1 MAERLFCRMFPDD
14 GFKTTVCDLEESF
27 QEVVRERGLFRG
39 KFWYWFQVLAALFLY
54 TGLNIRGGL
63 SMFKH
68 HLKITLRNLRR
79 HKGYSFINIS
89 GLAVSFA
96 VVIFI
101 ALFIRNELSF
111 DRGNEHLD
119 RMYTVMMSG
128 ELKQQHWRQQH
139 IISAAALELSENVPE
154 IVKYTRLSLR
164 GNYALQYRDAETE
177 RENNIMIKGMTYAW
191 VDPGMFEVFTY
202 DFKVGN
208 PEIVLDEPYS
218 IVLTEDTANSLF
230 GNEDPVGKVITL
242 NNRFELTVTGVV
254 KKPANSHLN
263 LNAFASILT
272 LRSIIGPDADR
283 NYEYNSEP
291 TYVLLP
297 EEHDLEAVNQKIDTH
312 MAAVHKR
319 LGKPVVKF
327 SLFPVSNIYLS
338 DIRFQGN
345 QGNKTLLWILFTIA
359 IFIVIIAGINFIN
372 LSTARASTRAREI
385 GIKKVIGVL
394 RKRLTRQ
401 FLGESMFVALA
412 ALGVALGLAILFL
425 PAFNRA
431 FTMDLSLK
439 SLFEPVMLL
448 CLVAGA
454 CIIGILSGLYPAVYL
469 SAFQPVTVI
478 RGDVTQG
485 RKGTFFRK
493 ALIVFQFAV
502 SIMLL
507 IGTLTITSQIRFARN
522 KDLGFSAKNV
532 ITFPQPRSE
541 SFDRN
546 LESIKA
552 ELLQH
557 PDILEVSY
565 SNGYPGRPW
574 NNESFKVG
582 EEYIK
587 FTHYSVDS
595 DFADV
600 YGLQLLEGRFLDFN
614 RQSDHLRAVVINE
627 TAVREFGL
635 KSPVGTHLPSITRG
649 NLTAFPVDEI
659 EIIGV
664 VKDFHCRSL
673 HREINPILISYNE
686 DWLSHGGILHSGE
699 NLAGVVS
706 YAKEVWKRFAPGF
719 PFEFSFLDQEIR
731 EMYAKDAVFE
741 QVFFYAAGF
750 SILIACLGLLGLTS
764 YVAAKRT
771 KEIGIRKVLGASQ
784 SQILILL
791 STEFTAA
798 ILLANLIAWP
808 VAYYLM
814 KKWLAN
820 FAYRIDLGI
829 GLFVLSALLALGV
842 ALITVGWQSLKAAT
856 ANPVNSLKYE

>member
-1 MAERLFCRMFPDD
+1 MFPDD
-14 GFKTTVCDLEESF
+14 GFDTTVCDLEESF
-27 QEVVRERGLFRG
+27 QEIVRERGLFCGR
-39 KFWYWFQVLAALFLY
+39 FWYWLQVLAALCSY
-54 TGLNIRGGL
+54 SGLHIRGGL

-68 HLKITLRNLRR
+68 NLKITFRNLRR
-79 HKGYSFINIS
+79 QKGFSFINIF
-89 GLAVSFA
+89 GLAASFA

-119 RMYTVMMSG
+119 RMYTVMMGG
-128 ELKQQHWRQQH
+128 ERGQQH
-139 IISAAALELSENVPE
+139 IISAAALELSENIPE

-164 GNYALQYRDAETE
+164 SSYALQYHDTGTGQDR
-177 RENNIMIKGMTYAW
+177 NIMIKGMTFAW

-218 IVLTEDTANSLF
+218 VVLTEDVAKNLF
-230 GNEDPVGKVITL
+230 GNEDPVGKFVTL
-242 NNRFELTVTGVV
+242 NSRYELTVTGVV
-254 KKPANSHLN
+254 KKPTNSHLN
-263 LNAFASILT
+263 LNVFASILT
-272 LRSIIGPDADR
+272 LRSIIGPNADR
-283 NYEYNSEP
+283 DYVYHSEP

-297 EEHDLEAVNQKIDTH
+297 EKHNLEAINKKIDTH
-312 MAAVHKR
+312 MAAVFKR
-319 LGKPVVKF
+319 VGGPEVEF
-327 SLFPVSNIYLS
+327 SLFPVSGLYLS
-338 DIRFQGN
+338 DIYFYGN
-345 QGNKTLLWILFTIA
+345 HGSRTLLWILFTIA
-359 IFIVIIAGINFIN
+359 VFIVIIAGINFIN

-394 RKRLTRQ
+394 RKKLTRQ

-412 ALGVALGLAILFL
+412 ALGFALGLAIIFL

-431 FTMDLSLK
+431 FTMELSLK
-439 SLFEPVMLL
+439 SLFDPGMLL
-448 CLVAGA
+448 CLVTGA

-469 SAFQPVTVI
+469 SAFPPVTVI
-478 RGDVTQG
+478 RGDITQG
-485 RKGTFFRK
+485 KKGSFFRK

-502 SIMLL
+502 SVILL
-507 IGTLTITSQIRFARN
+507 IGTLTIANQIRFARN
-522 KDLGFSAKNV
+522 IDLGFSTKNV
-532 ITFPQPRSE
+532 INFPQPRSAL
-541 SFDRN
+541 FRRN

-552 ELLQH
+552 ELLRH
-557 PDILEVSY
+557 PDILKVSF
-565 SNGYPGRPW
+565 SQGYPGRPS
-574 NNESFKVG
+574 NNESLKIG
-582 EEYIK
+582 EDYIG
-587 FTHYSVDS
+587 FTHFSVDS

-600 YGLQLLEGRFLDFN
+600 YGLHLLEGRFLDLN
-614 RQSDHLRAVVINE
+614 RQSDHLRAVVLNE

-635 KSPVGTHLPSITRG
+635 ESPVGTHLPFVTRG
-649 NLTAFPVDEI
+649 NLSAFPVDEV

-673 HREINPILISYNE
+673 HLEINPILISYNSE
-686 DWLSHGGILHSGE
+686 WMSSGGILHSGE

-731 EMYAKDAVFE
+731 QMYAKEAVFE
-741 QVFFYAAGF
+741 QVFSYAAGF

-764 YVAAKRT
+764 YVAVKRT
-771 KEIGIRKVLGASQ
+771 KEIGIRKVLGASL

-814 KKWLAN
+814 QKWLDN

-829 GLFVLSALLALGV
+829 GLFILSALLALAV
-842 ALITVGWQSLKAAT
+842 ALVTVGWQSLKAAT
-856 ANPVNSLKYE
+856 ANPANSLRHE

>member
-1 MAERLFCRMFPDD
+1 MAKWLFRLMFPDD
-14 GFKTTVCDLEESF
+14 GYDTTVCDLEESF
-27 QEVVRERGLFRG
+27 QGIVREKGLFG
-39 KFWYWFQVLAALFLY
+39 GMFWYWCQVIAALFLY
-54 TGLNIRGGL
+54 AGLEIREGL
-63 SMFKH
+63 SLFSH

-79 HKGYSFINIS
+79 HKGYSFITIF
-89 GLAVSFA
+89 GLAVSFT

-119 RMYTVMMSG
+119 RIYTVMMSG
-128 ELKQQHWRQQH
+128 EWKQQHWRQQQ
-139 IISAAALELSENVPE
+139 IISAAALELSENIPE

-164 GNYALQYRDAETE
+164 SNYALQYRDAETE
-177 RENNIMIKGMTYAW
+177 LEKNIMIKGMTFAW

-202 DFKVGN
+202 DFKIGN

-218 IVLTEDTANSLF
+218 IVLTEDIANSLF
-230 GNEDPVGKVITL
+230 GNEDPIGKVVTL
-242 NNRFELTVTGVV
+242 NNLYELTVTGVV
-254 KKPANSHLN
+254 KKPANSHLD

-272 LRSIIGPDADR
+272 LRSISGPQADR
-283 NYEYNSEP
+283 NYEYPTEP
-291 TYVLLP
+291 TYVLLS

-312 MAAVHKR
+312 MASVFKR
-319 LGKPVVKF
+319 LGRPVVKF
-327 SLFPVSNIYLS
+327 SLLPVSDIYLS
-338 DIRFQGN
+338 DLRFYGN
-345 QGNKTLLWILFTIA
+345 HGSKTLLWILFTIA

-412 ALGVALGLAILFL
+412 ALGAALGLAFLFL

-431 FTMDLSLK
+431 FTLDLSLK

-448 CLVAGA
+448 CLVAGT

-469 SAFQPVTVI
+469 SSFKPVIVI
-478 RGDVTQG
+478 RGNVTQG
-485 RKGTFFRK
+485 RKGPFFRK

-502 SIMLL
+502 SIMLI
-507 IGTLTITSQIRFARN
+507 IGTLTITSQVRFARN

-532 ITFPQPRSE
+532 ITFPQPRSGL
-541 SFDRN
+541 FRHN
-546 LESIKA
+546 LNSIKA
-552 ELLQH
+552 ELLRH
-557 PDILEVSY
+557 PDILKVSF
-565 SNGYPGRPW
+565 SLGYPGQPF
-574 NNESFKVG
+574 NNESLKIG
-582 EEYIK
+582 EEFIM
-587 FTHYSVDS
+587 FTHFSVDS

-600 YGLQLLEGRFLDFN
+600 YGLRLLEGRFLDLK
-614 RQSDHLRAVVINE
+614 RKSDHLRAVVINE

-635 KSPVGTHLPSITRG
+635 VSPVGTHLPYIPG
-649 NLTAFPVDEI
+649 GDLTAFPVDEI

-673 HREINPILISYNE
+673 HQKINPILISFNQ
-686 DWLSHGGILHSGE
+686 DLMSSGGILYSGE
-699 NLAGVVS
+699 NFASVVS
-706 YAKEVWKRFAPGF
+706 HAKEVWKRFAPGF

-731 EMYAKDAVFE
+731 QRYANDAVFE

-791 STEFTAA
+791 SAEFTAA
-798 ILLANLIAWP
+798 IVLSNLIAWP

-814 KKWLAN
+814 KKWLDN

-829 GLFVLSALLALGV
+829 GIFALSALLALGV
-842 ALITVGWQSLKAAT
+842 ALLTVGWQSLKAAS
-856 ANPVNSLKYE
+856 ADPVKSLRYE